1 MLMVF
6 NFFVVVNVRF
16 RPIVRS
22 LSKERLFMSGIQGR
36 ILEVHPPL
44 VVDLD
49 GTLLSS
55 DMLFETAMAFI
66 RHHPLQV
73 LRIFA
78 WLLRGKASLKQG
90 LALGTDIDVTL
101 LPYHAAVIDY
111 IQTQRQSGRLVVLA
125 TACHDTLASRIA
137 THLQLFDQVLAS
149 DGLINLS
156 AHRKRD
162 LLVSLYGEGGFD
174 YIGNSRDDLCVW
186 KVSRQSIVASP
197 LAGVERKARALGNVA
212 QVIKTAST
220 RRHAWFKALRLHQW
234 MKNTLI
240 FVPLLA
246 AHQLQNPLLMLDG
259 LLAFLCFG
267 LCASSVYLL
276 NDLLDLA
283 DDRHHHSKRLRPFA
297 SGQLSI
303 KSGLVAIPLLLAAA
317 FAGAM
322 LTLPWQFSAVLAA
335 YYLLTLVYSLYL
347 KRHMAVD
354 VIVLAMLYTTRILAG
369 AAAFQLPLTF
379 WILAFSMFLFLSLA
393 LVKRYAELR
402 DARMRNLTSRTRG
415 RGYYPGD
422 LEMIASLG
430 ASSGNLAVMV
440 LALYIHEGA
449 TSALY
454 QHPHAIWLA
463 CPLLL
468 FWITRIW
475 MLTHRG
481 EMNED
486 PVVFAIR
493 DRVSQ
498 GIGFLFLTVF
508 WVAA

>member
-1 MLMVF
+1 
-6 NFFVVVNVRF
+6 
-16 RPIVRS
+16 
-22 LSKERLFMSGIQGR
+22 MSGIQGR
-36 ILEVHPPL
+36 VLQTHPPL

-49 GTLLSS
+49 GTLLRS
-55 DMLFETAMAFI
+55 DVLFETAMAFI
-66 RHHPLQV
+66 RQYPLQV
-73 LRIFA
+73 FKLLL
-78 WLLRGKASLKQG
+78 WLLQGKASLKRG
-90 LALGTDIDVTL
+90 LALSVKLDIAL
-101 LPYHAAVIDY
+101 LPYDADVIEY
-111 IQTQRQSGRLVVLA
+111 IQQARRTGRLIVLA
-125 TACHDTLASRIA
+125 TAAHETLATQIA
-137 THLQLFDQVLAS
+137 RHLNLFDQVWAS
-149 DGLINLS
+149 DGEVNLS

-162 LLVSLYGEGGFD
+162 LLIDHYGQSGFD
-174 YIGNSRDDLCVW
+174 YIGNSIDDLCIW
-186 KVSRQSIVASP
+186 ATARKAIVANP
-197 LAGVERKARALGNVA
+197 HVGVQRRAQAQGNVD
-212 QVIKTAST
+212 QVLNA
-220 RRHAWFKALRLHQW
+220 HATSLKDWRKALRLHQW
-234 MKNTLI
+234 LKNALI

-246 AHQLQNPLLMLDG
+246 AHQIQQSQQVIDG
-259 LLAFLCFG
+259 LLAFLFFG
-267 LCASSVYLL
+267 LCASSVYVL

-283 DDRHHHSKRLRPFA
+283 DDRHHRSKRNRPFA
-297 SGQLSI
+297 SGRLPI
-303 KSGLVAIPLLLAAA
+303 KSGLIAVPTLLLLAFGGAA
-317 FAGAM
+317 AV
-322 LTLPWQFSAVLAA
+322 LPWQFSAVLGA

-369 AAAFQLPLTF
+369 AAAFHLPLTF

-402 DARMRNLTSRTRG
+402 EARVREVEGKTRG

-422 LEMIASLG
+422 LDMIASLG

-449 TSALY
+449 TIALY
-454 QHPHAIWLA
+454 QHPHVIWLA

-481 EMNED
+481 LMNDD

-493 DRVSQ
+493 DRISQ
-498 GIGFLFLTVF
+498 GIGALFLLVF